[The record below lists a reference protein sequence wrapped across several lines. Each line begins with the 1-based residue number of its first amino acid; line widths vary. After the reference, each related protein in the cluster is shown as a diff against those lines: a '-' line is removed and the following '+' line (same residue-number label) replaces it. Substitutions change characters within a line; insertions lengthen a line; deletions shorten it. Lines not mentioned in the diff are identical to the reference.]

1 MNFSSVILILSLS
14 LGIFAVGS
22 QPYANAF
29 GDSVVVGEFPR
40 DIEMDYGLRNLYIS
54 NFESGTISVIDSE
67 NFIPKDLI
75 VIKDSN
81 PTKIAI
87 DSNRN
92 VIFVTDKIS
101 GELTIIDGINGELIS
116 TLSLGDSL
124 WDLDINQQNGKLYVL
139 DTLNNSVIILDTVRL
154 EIIDTVKISSSP
166 WAVKVNED
174 TNLIYV
180 ASGTSETIDVI
191 DGTTNKIVNSI
202 HPEMKSWGI
211 SINENTNTLYSTSWD
226 SNFVSKIDLN
236 SNKLSEKISIP
247 TGVWQ
252 IETNPINGITI
263 ISNEH
268 TNELYLIDEKSS
280 KIQTITLDN
289 SPQTISSSIY
299 SNTIYVTNPIANTI
313 SAINYEHSSDL
324 ANVNNQILD
333 ENSQYTELVFEV
345 AKGITDIPNREFD
358 TDLISGLLQNI
369 GVTGE
374 LNGNEIARLLIEDYN
389 EKKNSE
395 PKSAQVPAWT
405 VDLAMMYTNND
416 EGHEI
421 PQKVDCSETSF
432 DPVKDIENPNP
443 FEIWLNILPICA
455 LS

>member
-14 LGIFAVGS
+14 LGIFAIGI
-22 QPYANAF
+22 QPYADAF
-29 GDSVVVGEFPR
+29 EDSVVVGEFPR
-40 DIEMDYGLRNLYIS
+40 DIEIDYGLRNLYIP

-75 VIKDSN
+75 ILKDAN
-81 PTKIAI
+81 PTKITV
-87 DSNRN
+87 DSNRH

-101 GELTIIDGINGELIS
+101 GELTIIDGINGKLIS
-116 TLSLGDSL
+116 KLNLGDSL

-139 DTLNNSVIILDTVRL
+139 DTLNNNVIIFDTERL
-154 EIIDTVKISSSP
+154 EIINTVKISSSP
-166 WAVKVNED
+166 WAVKVNEN
-174 TNLIYV
+174 TNLVYV
-180 ASGTSETIDVI
+180 ASGTSEKIDVI
-191 DGTTNKIVNSI
+191 DGDTNEIVNNI

-211 SINENTNTLYSTSWD
+211 SINKNTNTLYSTSWD
-226 SNFVSKIDLN
+226 SNFVSKVDLN
-236 SNKLSEKISIP
+236 SNKLLEKISIP

-252 IETNPINGITI
+252 IETNPVNGITI

-268 TNELYLIDEKSS
+268 TNELYLIDEKSA
-280 KIQTITLDN
+280 KTQTITLNN
-289 SPQTISSSIY
+289 SPQAISTSIY

-313 SAINYEHSSDL
+313 SAINYEHSLDL
-324 ANVNNQILD
+324 TDLNNEILG
-333 ENSQYTELVFEV
+333 ENSEYNELVFEV
-345 AKGITDIPNREFD
+345 AKGITEIPNREFD

-374 LNGNEIARLLIEDYN
+374 LNGNEIARLLIEDYM
-389 EKKNSE
+389 EKKNFE
-395 PKSAQVPAWT
+395 PKSAQVPVWA

-421 PQKVDCSETSF
+421 PQKVDCSETNF
-432 DPVKDIENPNP
+432 VPFKDIENPNP